1 MKNFITLSLSLFL
14 ITTIKGQVNITMTNP
29 IVDEILKGQYNVADY
44 AASTINNH
52 PEQIKSILQAHINA
66 DSLKAHISQL
76 VSFGNRNTASD
87 TLSTNAGIGAARSY
101 IYKKFQAFSNRNE
114 GRLIPSYLQFDQ
126 LICGMERHKNTIAV
140 LPGSDPG
147 RPIII
152 VEGHLDS
159 RCEAACDIY
168 CPAEGA
174 EDNASGTAI
183 VIELARVLS
192 KLSLKNTIVFMATT
206 GEEQGLFGAEAFAQY
221 AINQG
226 LSIKSVFNNDVVGGI
241 ACGATSSPPSCPSE
255 NDIDSTQL
263 RMFSSGGSNSP
274 HKALCRFIKMQ
285 YEDEIKST
293 ETVPMQITVM
303 SAEDRTGRGGDHIPF
318 RRAGFTAMRFTC
330 ANEHGNGGAGELDY
344 HDRQHTKDD
353 ILGIDRNADG
363 VLDSFYVDFNYL
375 ARNTKVNAIGIAMS
389 AINLEP
395 DITIETRKE
404 GSWIILTINDP
415 DDHDLFKVGYRNSGN
430 DFDSTYLLRGVKTDT
445 LFIQERGSHFVSV
458 AAVDSNNIE
467 SYFSNEERESV
478 FVLATEEEII
488 EDKNIELLQNKPNPF
503 DEATIIGF
511 EVKNPIA
518 YRDAVIQITNK
529 AGQIIKT
536 YPVRINVGMNEVV
549 HTHGYGQIGLHIYSL
564 IIDGQIISSKK
575 MIFAN

>member
-1 MKNFITLSLSLFL
+1 MKNIITLLLLFI
-14 ITTIKGQVNITMTNP
+14 ITTISGQVNIKMTNP
-29 IVDEILKGQYNVADY
+29 IVDDILKGQYRAEDY
-44 AASTINNH
+44 EATTIFNH
-52 PEQIKSILQAHINA
+52 PDQIKSIFKDEINA
-66 DSLKAHISQL
+66 DSLKSYISHL
-76 VSFGNRNTASD
+76 VSFGNRNTGSD
-87 TLSTNAGIGAARSY
+87 TLSTDYGIGASRSY
-101 IYKKFQAFSNRNE
+101 IYQKFQSFSNENE

-126 LICGMERHKNTIAV
+126 LICGMERHKNTIAI
-140 LPGSDPG
+140 LPGSDPS

-159 RCEAACDIY
+159 RCEEGCDIN

-226 LSIKSVFNNDVVGGI
+226 LNIKSVFNNDVVGGI

-255 NDIDSTQL
+255 NHIDSTQV

-285 YEDEIKST
+285 YDEEVKESVK
-293 ETVPMQITVM
+293 VPMQITIM

-344 HDRQHTKDD
+344 HDRQHTEED
-353 ILGIDRNADG
+353 ILGIDRDADG

-375 ARNTKVNAIGIAMS
+375 ARNTKINAIGIAMS

-395 DITIETRKE
+395 AITIETRKE

-415 DDHDLFKVGYRNSGN
+415 NDHDLYKVGYRNSSN
-430 DFDSTYLLRGVKTDT
+430 DFDSTYLLQGIKTDT
-445 LFIQERGSHFVSV
+445 LFVQERGSHFVSV
-458 AAVDSNNIE
+458 AVVDSNNIE

-488 EDKNIELLQNKPNPF
+488 KNQNIELLQNKPNPF

-511 EVKNPIA
+511 DVKNPISYQKA
-518 YRDAVIQITNK
+518 MIQISDKTGK
-529 AGQIIKT
+529 IIKT
-536 YPVRINVGMNEVV
+536 YPVQINVGMNEIV

-564 IIDGQIISSKK
+564 IIDGQVISSKK